1 MAHRIELNGISHSYG
16 TSKVLNNIQLHV
28 GEGELIC
35 FLGPSGCGKTTLLR
49 SIAGFIT
56 PATGQIKI
64 GEREVTQLPTNQRR
78 CGLVFQSYALFPHM
92 TVAANVAY
100 GLKVQ
105 NLDADQIDSRV
116 QSMLKL
122 VHLESYA
129 GRYPRE
135 LSGGQQQRV
144 AIARAVAIEPDVL
157 LLDEPLSNLDA
168 KLREDIRVELRQL
181 VKQTGITTVFVTH
194 DQEEAMAIADRIVV
208 MRSGGIEQVD
218 APEVLYRRPRTVFVA
233 GFMGQNNLLEVES
246 RGAAANDTQ
255 VQVLGSTLDLP
266 QLKDVQND
274 FKLSVRPD
282 HFKLVPPGSAQAQWQ
297 GTVRLATFLGNQVRY
312 EVEVAGKVL
321 KISGTVEA
329 QRPDVGQAT
338 GVFVELDKVH
348 PILTDEV
355 EVV

>member
-1 MAHRIELNGISHSYG
+1 MAHRIELNGIGHSYG
-16 TSKVLNNIQLHV
+16 TSRVLNDIQLHV

-56 PATGQIKI
+56 PDMGQIKI

-105 NLDADQIDSRV
+105 RLDADQIESRV
-116 QSMLKL
+116 QAMLKL

-129 GRYPRE
+129 DRYPRQ

-168 KLREDIRVELRQL
+168 KL
-181 VKQTGITTVFVTH
+181 
-194 DQEEAMAIADRIVV
+194 
-208 MRSGGIEQVD
+208 
-218 APEVLYRRPRTVFVA
+218 
-233 GFMGQNNLLEVES
+233 
-246 RGAAANDTQ
+246 
-255 VQVLGSTLDLP
+255 
-266 QLKDVQND
+266 ND

-282 HFKLVPPGSAQAQWQ
+282 HFKLVPPGNAHAQWQ

-321 KISGTVEA
+321 KISGTVEE
-329 QRPDVGQAT
+329 QRAEVGQAT

-348 PILTDEV
+348 PILTAEV
-355 EVV
+355 ETV